1 MQKIWICGCDGQ
13 IGKAIN
19 HVVNKLEFEI
29 LDTDKD
35 DLDVTNNEEVLRFG
49 EMNRPDVIINCSGMT
64 NTDACEKDKRQAFL
78 V

>member
-29 LDTDKD
+29 LDTDKEIWM
-35 DLDVTNNEEVLRFG
+35 LQIRRSITFWRRKSVRT
-49 EMNRPDVIINCSGMT
+49 
-64 NTDACEKDKRQAFL
+64 
-78 V
+78 

>member
-35 DLDVTNNEEVLRFG
+35 DLDVTNNEEVLYNLR
-49 EMNRPDVIINCSGMT
+49 RT
-64 NTDACEKDKRQAFL
+64 
-78 V
+78 